1 LGIRID
7 WKENLV
13 FFVAGLAMAIS
24 PGKAGELLKP
34 YLVRVRTGVPM
45 ATTIPALI
53 TERLT
58 DGIACLSLAAIGVG
72 TYAAES
78 AIYLFVP
85 LILIAVGLA
94 VLSSVPLSLWIIRT
108 LGRFKV
114 FAKIT
119 AKLEEMYVAMR
130 ACVAPAPLVITVV
143 LSMVA
148 WFAEC
153 VGYKLI
159 FEGFHAH
166 VPVGMATFIYAFS
179 TAAGG
184 ATPGGLGVAD
194 SALQVLAEQ
203 LAGVS
208 PAQALASAMLVRVAT
223 LWMGEILGAIALFR
237 VGDLLAQEVD

>member
-1 LGIRID
+1 
-7 WKENLV
+7 
-13 FFVAGLAMAIS
+13 
-24 PGKAGELLKP
+24 
-34 YLVRVRTGVPM
+34 
-45 ATTIPALI
+45 
-53 TERLT
+53 
-58 DGIACLSLAAIGVG
+58 
-72 TYAAES
+72 
-78 AIYLFVP
+78 
-85 LILIAVGLA
+85 VGLA
-94 VLSSVPLSLWIIRT
+94 VLSSAPLSLWIIRT

-223 LWMGEILGAIALFR
+223 LWRGEILGAIALFR
-237 VGDLLAQEVD
+237 VGDLLAQEVE